1 MYIQLTISFLFG
13 RKPSVNF
20 RNQRLRRHLTADY
33 TRIISRTLKVTDNH
47 IMYDCGVWFLGV
59 IRSSSGTLLLLADL
73 YIFTRLEINDEF
85 HLLLRP
91 FFFVRY
97 IIKQLLDSVLVISR
111 TIKVL
116 VRVISRL
123 TLQPRL
129 ITPISTLII
138 LDITITS
145 SNNCL

>member
-33 TRIISRTLKVTDNH
+33 TRIVSRTLKVTDNH
-47 IMYDCGVWFLGV
+47 VMYDCGVWFLGV

-91 FFFVRY
+91 LFFVQY